1 MARMIQ
7 LIMRT
12 SSVEGIKRTVSQG
25 DERRKREWRCPFLP
39 GEGFATDRRKIFLE
53 TLRSYW

>member
-1 MARMIQ
+1 
-7 LIMRT
+7 MRT